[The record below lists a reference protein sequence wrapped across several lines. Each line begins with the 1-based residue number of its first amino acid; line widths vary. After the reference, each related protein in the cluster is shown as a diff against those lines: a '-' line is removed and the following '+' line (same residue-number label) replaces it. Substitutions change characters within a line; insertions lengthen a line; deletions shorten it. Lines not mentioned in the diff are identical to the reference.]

1 MLQSVSLWRT
11 VQLFSN
17 RSYWLEC
24 PGGTVVYSTD
34 HQPQHP
40 WFKSSLGPLCMSFPI
55 SLLSNCWWRHENQS
69 AKISDSLVGLPLK
82 WASIVT
88 SIYKY
93 LIIHFNEAQATCEL
107 NYVFPV
113 LMWVCSVLWQ
123 IRGSHLTF
131 VQLGPVNVLGQ
142 PADTGMY
149 CVFLYPPSVVISLIS
164 TILNCFP
171 TSLFLN
177 HILS

>member
-1 MLQSVSLWRT
+1 MPWWYSCLQHRPSTATSL
-11 VQLFSN
+11 VQIQPGTFVHVIPHFSAVKLLMKAWKSISQN
-17 RSYWLEC
+17 K
-24 PGGTVVYSTD
+24 
-34 HQPQHP
+34 
-40 WFKSSLGPLCMSFPI
+40 WFT
-55 SLLSNCWWRHENQS
+55 
-69 AKISDSLVGLPLK
+69 VGLPLK

-107 NYVFPV
+107 NNVFPV
-113 LMWVCSVLWQ
+113 LMWICSVLWQ

-149 CVFLYPPSVVISLIS
+149 CVFLYPTSVVISLIS